1 MSYRTPRQRT
11 AQKELEDACAWV
23 VAHLCDAV
31 GPALTAQAAQPAVEQ
46 AKGWGPLPVRE
57 IARYLDQTP
66 DGLTVPVVTGPLS
79 VVRLRN
85 VLHTDGHREAV
96 TKATCVRCGRT
107 DPLPAK
113 HSPEGR
119 CCGWCYAQMNF
130 RPCGRCG
137 RVDQIVTRRQDGPIC
152 RHCYSTDPLVV
163 TECARCH
170 RMRRPGY
177 RCEDGTALCCNCR
190 QGPRGSASAAAGYAR
205 STPGPQR
212 ARSAAPATR
221 GRNAS
226 AACAARPNRLRY
238 VPPTGSRRS
247 ASAAT
252 AARRASAASAAGGVT
267 VGRSV
272 SGAEPSTAVPAG
284 RGRSVLAG
292 CAATTGAPRPSG
304 LLGLS
309 ARAATRPGVRR
320 RRPAP
325 HVAIGAS

>member
-1 MSYRTPRQRT
+1 MAGLTPVLR
-11 AQKELEDACAWV
+11 
-23 VAHLCDAV
+23 
-31 GPALTAQAAQPAVEQ
+31 GVEVDR
-46 AKGWGPLPVRE
+46 VRE

-113 HSPEGR
+113 HSPEER

-130 RPCGRCG
+130 RPWDAAGGSTRSSPAARTGR
-137 RVDQIVTRRQDGPIC
+137 
-152 RHCYSTDPLVV
+152 S
-163 TECARCH
+163 A
-170 RMRRPGY
+170 
-177 RCEDGTALCCNCR
+177 GTATALIRWSSRSARGATGCGVPDTGARTGQRCAAIVR

-247 ASAAT
+247 PSAAT